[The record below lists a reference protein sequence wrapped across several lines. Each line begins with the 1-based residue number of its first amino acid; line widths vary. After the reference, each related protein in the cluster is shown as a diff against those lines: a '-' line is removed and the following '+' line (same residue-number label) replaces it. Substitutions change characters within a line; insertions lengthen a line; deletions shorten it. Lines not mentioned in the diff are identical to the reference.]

1 MKIRTQVSLTLGGM
15 VLMLVVVAVGGYL
28 AASVVNKAGS
38 IIPVSLIPGVQ
49 NYNDMRYKTLEVVS
63 NVYQGD
69 FQKVAAISKPLR
81 PRVVTFGTI
90 AADSPFLGNKVLEA
104 GLARISKGLLA
115 VIDSAGKLK
124 SGDSPSSEFVKAV
137 AGLEGMEQD
146 ANEIIQYLID
156 QTTMKINRV
165 IANIVRML
173 VGASV
178 VIIALATVFGLILTR
193 KLSLGLSSL
202 QLSFRKISDGD
213 LTTKANDSTDDE
225 FGEIARYFNELATT
239 LSSTISQLATM
250 MNTLAD
256 LSSRFRESG
265 AQFQERAIQ
274 TSDET
279 QQVAT
284 AMTEM
289 AATVREVAQNAEE
302 TSSQAKEASDQAD
315 IARDLVGKTV
325 SSSKD
330 LQQKM
335 SGISGQMLELK
346 EKTAS
351 ISSVIDVIQGIAEQ
365 TNLLALNAAI
375 EAARA
380 GEQGRGF
387 AVVADEVRSLAT
399 RTGQST
405 QEIVDVIKALQS
417 MSETAASNIAQGQ
430 DSVESNAESIKNIE
444 GSLLSILDSISTI
457 SNMNHQI
464 ATNAQEQSHVAE
476 DMNANVVRISDLSEM
491 NAKQTKQINDDIKT
505 IDQLTSQVRQLI
517 AKFQY

>member
-1 MKIRTQVSLTLGGM
+1 
-15 VLMLVVVAVGGYL
+15 
-28 AASVVNKAGS
+28 
-38 IIPVSLIPGVQ
+38 
-49 NYNDMRYKTLEVVS
+49 
-63 NVYQGD
+63 
-69 FQKVAAISKPLR
+69 
-81 PRVVTFGTI
+81 
-90 AADSPFLGNKVLEA
+90 
-104 GLARISKGLLA
+104 
-115 VIDSAGKLK
+115 
-124 SGDSPSSEFVKAV
+124 
-137 AGLEGMEQD
+137 
-146 ANEIIQYLID
+146 
-156 QTTMKINRV
+156 TMKINGV

-178 VIIALATVFGLILTR
+178 VIISLAVVFGLILTR

-225 FGEIARYFNELATT
+225 FGDIARYFNELATT